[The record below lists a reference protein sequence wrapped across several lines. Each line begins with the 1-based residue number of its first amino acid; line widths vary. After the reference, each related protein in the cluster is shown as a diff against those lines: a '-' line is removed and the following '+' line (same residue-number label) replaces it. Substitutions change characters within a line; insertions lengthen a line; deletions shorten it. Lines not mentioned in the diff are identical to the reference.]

1 MRITNYVASKED
13 ARAIDQI
20 VARALESFTDYPLPH
35 VKMHLEFDLT
45 LCHAN
50 GCPLKLR
57 ELLTAEDEGFWH
69 DLDGIA
75 QHLDRRTGE
84 LGECFVPRFAVKQ

>member
-1 MRITNYVASKED
+1 MTIYGVSKED
-13 ARAIDQI
+13 ARVIDQI
-20 VARALESFTDYPLPH
+20 VSRALESFTDFPLPH

-45 LCHAN
+45 LTHAN

-57 ELLTAEDEGFWH
+57 EFLTASDENFWN
-69 DLDGIA
+69 DVDGIA

-84 LGECFVPRFAVKQ
+84 LRDYFVPRFARKQ